1 MICFDNHL
9 HLRREGRYLEA
20 VEEFKNAGGTHFI
33 LCQYPMPEVVL
44 REKNYQTC
52 YQQTIQ
58 MAGEIRTTLGVE
70 VFVVVGPYPV
80 DLLSLQ
86 EKFGRQTALSIMKK
100 GMDDAASLCRE
111 QKCIGIGEIGRPHF
125 PVNQQIIQDSN
136 DLVAYGMQ
144 QAKDARVPV
153 VLHTESATPQQCK
166 EFVEMGKRVG
176 LHADQIVKH
185 FAPPLITQD
194 ENFGLM
200 PSVLATRKNIVTALQ
215 KGNRFLMETDYID
228 DLRRPGAVLAPKT
241 VPKLTKNLL
250 QENLLSEHQAHMIH
264 VTNPQTTYHIDLDG

>member
-9 HLRREGRYLEA
+9 HLRREGRFLEA
-20 VEEFKNAGGTHFI
+20 VKEFMNAGGTHFI

-44 REKNYQTC
+44 EEKSYQTC

-58 MAGEIRTTLGVE
+58 MAEEIRTTLGVE

-100 GMDDAASLCRE
+100 GMDEAANLCRE

-125 PVNQQIIQDSN
+125 PVDQQIIQDSN
-136 DLVAYGMQ
+136 YLVAYGMQ
-144 QAKDARVPV
+144 QAKDVGVPV
-153 VLHTESATPQQCK
+153 VLHTESATPQQCN
-166 EFVEMGKRVG
+166 EFVEMGRRVG
-176 LHADQIVKH
+176 LHANQIVKH
-185 FAPPLITQD
+185 FAPPLIALD

-200 PSVLATRKNIVTALQ
+200 PSVLATRKNIVAALQ

-228 DLRRPGAVLAPKT
+228 DLRRPGAVLAPKS

-250 QENLLSEHQAHMIH
+250 QENLLSEHQAHIIH
-264 VTNPQTTYHIDLDG
+264 VTNPQATYHIDLES